1 MKLLRLLQCSAMD
14 LAEQFQITWPNQ
26 IALLNWG
33 REGPVKCYLFALA
46 FGQQP
51 AYFQTKNSLL
61 PCACFWCEAESVCCY
76 SKMSTGDIQLGASTQ
91 EPNAV
96 FVPVM
101 NPGSVTVTA
110 PC

>member
-51 AYFQTKNSLL
+51 AYFQT
-61 PCACFWCEAESVCCY
+61 E
-76 SKMSTGDIQLGASTQ
+76 
-91 EPNAV
+91 
-96 FVPVM
+96 
-101 NPGSVTVTA
+101 
-110 PC
+110 